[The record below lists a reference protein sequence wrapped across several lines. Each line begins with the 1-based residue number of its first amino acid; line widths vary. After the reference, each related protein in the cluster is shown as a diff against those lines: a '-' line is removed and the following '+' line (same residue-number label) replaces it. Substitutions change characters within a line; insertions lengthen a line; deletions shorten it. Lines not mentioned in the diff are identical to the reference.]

1 MIAPYYM
8 IKAARYAA
16 GMTQNEAAKAIGVS
30 PTAYRKAEMGVSIR
44 IDTWKKISC
53 FFCLEKLPEYEVE
66 VRRYNSLP
74 LYENR
79 STSNAMAEK

>member
-53 FFCLEKLPEYEVE
+53 FFCLEKLPEYAEE
-66 VRRYNSLP
+66 VRRYNSTDDDRYREIESRML
-74 LYENR
+74 
-79 STSNAMAEK
+79 